1 MPAKRTH
8 PSAPGSSTPGSSAQK
23 RLKHDLSQQEEYE
36 SFKKEMKNRTVGG
49 LWAYRV
55 NMAKDESVDTAKDVS
70 VWMSLFSD
78 VLTQLTD
85 VWAIT
90 SMKGSVIGP
99 VPQARQIV
107 ESLNTEEVKEWKV
120 AVQKGVGDNN
130 WEDLIFHRTHRLLS
144 GALILLNHFI
154 ARLQIQSS
162 SSDLTDL
169 AQFQQSTFDCE

>member
-23 RLKHDLSQQEEYE
+23 RPKHDLSQQEEYE
-36 SFKKEMKNRTVGG
+36 SFKKEMKKRTVE
-49 LWAYRV
+49 LSWSNRV
-55 NMAKDESVDTAKDVS
+55 KTAKDESV
-70 VWMSLFSD
+70 WMDLFIE
-78 VLTQLTD
+78 VLRYLTD

-90 SMKGSVIGP
+90 SMKGSDIGP
-99 VPQARQIV
+99 VRWGQAEKIV
-107 ESLNTEEVKEWKV
+107 ERLNTEELKEWKA

-169 AQFQQSTFDCE
+169 VQFQQSTYDCE